1 MGGGAE
7 KARAHYVRALELTEG
22 RKASPHVAL
31 ATTVAI
37 QNQDVEGYRSLL
49 NQALAVDV
57 NAYPQYKLENTIAQ
71 RKAHWYLNNIGDYF
85 LLDEGDEDDE

>member
-37 QNQDVEGYRSLL
+37 QNQDLEAYRGLL
-49 NQALAVDV
+49 SQALAIDV

-71 RKAHWYLNNIGDYF
+71 RKAHWYLKNEGDYF
-85 LLDEGDEDDE
+85 LIDEEDEEDD